1 MRIVVISDTHIPISA
16 TELPPGLQ
24 QYMKN
29 CDMIIH
35 AGDILEKS
43 VIDHLSKIADTKAVW
58 GNMDPSEV
66 KDSLPEKIEL
76 NVAGKSIGIT
86 HGKGSESVIVNRVK
100 KMFRKKMDIIIF
112 GHSHVPMNQV
122 IGETLFFN
130 PGSATDKAFAPYR
143 SFGIID
149 IIGGEIR
156 AQIVRLDD

>member
-1 MRIVVISDTHIPISA
+1 MRIIVISDTHIPVSA
-16 TELPPGLQ
+16 TELPKGLQ
-24 QYMKN
+24 QYIRN

-43 VIDHLSKIADTKAVW
+43 VIDDLGRIADTKAVW
-58 GNMDPSEV
+58 GNMDSQEV
-66 KDSLPEKIEL
+66 KDSLPEKLEL
-76 NVAGKSIGIT
+76 NVAGKFIGIT
-86 HGKGSESVIVNRVK
+86 HGKGSEQGLVDRVK

-112 GHSHVPMNQV
+112 GHSHAPMNQM

-130 PGSATDKAFAPYR
+130 PGSVTDKTFAPYR

-156 AQIVRLDD
+156 AQIVRLED